1 LAKEHV
7 LAKVFFDRIGNNFEI
22 TVWQD
27 KATFDAL
34 RNLANSK
41 AAPQQ
46 AAGWI
51 GGPYGSSAGI
61 QAVDYS
67 GLRATLSSSAAA
79 YAKSED
85 VVIEALIE
93 NRTEQ
98 AKTVNTYELSYPAL
112 SLVILDARS
121 RKSTLMLPPQAGDPR
136 TSDKTL
142 KPGESV
148 RFTYRLGFSLHA
160 GDYKVKMKSIA
171 SNEMLLRIGGALRRK
186 SR

>member
-1 LAKEHV
+1 DSTARSLDGKEGAIAYYLIVAHVRSFFSNTLMKDNFFQEHYLAWPRVLESYKQLEATYGTSNARLNEMALLASLAKEHV

-79 YAKSED
+79 Y
-85 VVIEALIE
+85 
-93 NRTEQ
+93 
-98 AKTVNTYELSYPAL
+98 
-112 SLVILDARS
+112 
-121 RKSTLMLPPQAGDPR
+121 
-136 TSDKTL
+136 
-142 KPGESV
+142 
-148 RFTYRLGFSLHA
+148 
-160 GDYKVKMKSIA
+160 
-171 SNEMLLRIGGALRRK
+171 
-186 SR
+186 